1 MVSLQEIQ
9 TLLGQLS
16 SAEKALVLQ
25 WVARDLNGAFAGIES
40 RADVLGGEA
49 CVVRTRIPV
58 WLLMQLQ
65 RLGASEADL
74 LRDYP
79 TLRAEDLT
87 NAWAFAAAHPKRI
100 ETEMALN
107 EAA

>member
-1 MVSLQEIQ
+1 MTEVQRLIA
-9 TLLGQLS
+9 QLS
-16 SAEKALVLQ
+16 AAEKALVLQ
-25 WVARDLNGAFAGIES
+25 WVAKDLQGAFAGIES
-40 RADVLGGEA
+40 KTDVNGGEA

-58 WLLMQLQ
+58 WLLVQL
-65 RLGASEADL
+65 RRAGASEADL

-87 NAWAFAAAHPKRI
+87 NTWAFAQAHAAQVENDI
-100 ETEMALN
+100 LAN

>member
-1 MVSLQEIQ
+1 MGG
-9 TLLGQLS
+9 TGF
-16 SAEKALVLQ
+16 A
-25 WVARDLNGAFAGIES
+25 WGGAFAGIES
-40 RADVLGGEA
+40 RTDVLGGEA

-58 WLLMQLQ
+58 WLLVQLQ

-79 TLRAEDLT
+79 SLRAEDLT
-87 NAWAFAAAHPKRI
+87 NAWAFAAAHKSQI
-100 ETEMALN
+100 ETDMALN

>member
-1 MVSLQEIQ
+1 MSLLEMQSLIQ
-9 TLLGQLS
+9 NLS
-16 SAEKALVLQ
+16 PAEKALVLQ
-25 WVARDLNGAFAGIES
+25 WVARDLHGAFAGIES

-49 CVVRTRIPV
+49 CVIRTRIPV
-58 WLLMQLQ
+58 WLLVQLQ
-65 RLGASEADL
+65 RFGASEADL

-79 TLRAEDLT
+79 SLRAEDLT